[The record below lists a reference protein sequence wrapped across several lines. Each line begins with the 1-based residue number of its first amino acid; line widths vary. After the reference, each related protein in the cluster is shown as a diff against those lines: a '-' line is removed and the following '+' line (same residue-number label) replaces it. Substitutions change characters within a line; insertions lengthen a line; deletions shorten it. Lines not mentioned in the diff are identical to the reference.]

1 MDRLPSS
8 VAAVPVV
15 DLPDS
20 QVVLAWLPGGQ
31 SPAAAQFISA
41 AASAAAVCPDEDSVD
56 VATFDVS

>member
-1 MDRLPSS
+1 
-8 VAAVPVV
+8 VPVV